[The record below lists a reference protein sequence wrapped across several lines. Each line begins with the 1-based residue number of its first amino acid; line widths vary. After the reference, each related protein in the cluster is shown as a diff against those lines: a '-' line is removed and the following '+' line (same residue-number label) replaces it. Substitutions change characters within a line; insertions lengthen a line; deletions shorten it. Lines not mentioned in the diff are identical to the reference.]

1 MEKFI
6 YISLACSAISFT
18 ITWTS
23 IFEPVRN
30 LVSKLGQKFEQ
41 LIHCPW
47 CLNHYIVLIVVIIF
61 YRYDWLQ
68 MIMMWFAI
76 VAAGG
81 LVHYVLLRAYKPVL
95 KAAIEREFQKHHNN
109 TR

>member
-6 YISLACSAISFT
+6 YIALACSAISFT

-30 LVSKLGQKFEQ
+30 LVSKLGHKFEQ

-47 CLNHYIVLIVVIIF
+47 CFNHYVAAVAVIVLYKF
-61 YRYDWLQ
+61 DWLQ
-68 MIMMWFAI
+68 MIVMWFAV

-81 LVHYVLLRAYKPVL
+81 LVHYILLRAYEPVL
-95 KAAIEREFQKHHNN
+95 KAALDREFRKRQSQN
-109 TR
+109 